1 MENTRLRIQKTG
13 REAMAV
19 LAQLRDGDAA
29 LLYAYAVCQ
38 DGGCTLPQAAQ
49 ALEFSPEQ
57 AKKASQLL
65 LVYGL
70 AVNHTAPPP
79 RQEAAYPAAELAQV
93 RGEDAAFSGLCDYF
107 ESQLGRILNRREL
120 ETLLNVYQALG
131 LPPEVL
137 TLLMGDCA
145 QRGRLT
151 AREVEKQ
158 AYRWYDLG
166 LDNYESA
173 ASYLARQRQRQTH
186 GAKVLSILGIHD
198 RLPGESEQKYIDKW
212 EEMGVTEDLLR
223 KAYDATLLGTGRL
236 SWPYLHKVLC
246 AWREQ
251 GFRTAR
257 DVETGNQK
265 NRPRCR
271 SRWKPLSCVGC
282 RKSVK
287 SGRWRWKN
295 ARTGCGSVRPI
306 FPKTKAPCGC
316 APLKWPG
323 QSPLK
328 RRGWPGNTRAIWDV
342 SRRSCGAW
350 VSRRTGCRISPI
362 VLCAVT
368 GAMWAPRSAGVW
380 KKPCRNRTPQYDKK
394 RPGRMTWPLL
404 F

>member
-1 MENTRLRIQKTG
+1 MEHTRLRSQKTG

-29 LLYAYAVCQ
+29 LLYAFAVCQ
-38 DGGCTLPQAAQ
+38 DGGCTLAQAAQ
-49 ALEFSPEQ
+49 ELAFSDQ
-57 AKKASQLL
+57 QVKKASQLL

-79 RQEAAYPAAELAQV
+79 RKEESYPAAELAQV

-137 TLLMGDCA
+137 TLLLGDCA

-166 LDNYESA
+166 LDNYEAA
-173 ASYLARQRQRQTH
+173 ASYLARQRQRQTRS
-186 GAKVLSILGIHD
+186 ARVLAVLGIHD
-198 RLPGESEQKYIDKW
+198 RMPGETEQKYIDKW

-223 KAYDATLLGTGRL
+223 KAYDVTLLGAGRL

-251 GFRTAR
+251 GFRTAQ

-265 NRPRCR
+265 NRPR
-271 SRWKPLSCVGC
+271 
-282 RKSVK
+282 
-287 SGRWRWKN
+287 
-295 ARTGCGSVRPI
+295 
-306 FPKTKAPCGC
+306 
-316 APLKWPG
+316 PG
-323 QSPLK
+323 QPAPVQEPLETVILRKLQEK
-328 RRGWPGNTRAIWDV
+328 RQKRALAVEERKVWL
-342 SRRSCGAW
+342 RERSTDYAENE
-350 VSRRTGCRISPI
+350 SALR
-362 VLCAVT
+362 LCASKMARARPSEKAAMAREYQGFLARQQEILRQLDKPEDWLQDKPDCPLCGDRGYVGT
-368 GAMWAPRSAGVW
+368 QKCRCLVKALEEQGATV
-380 KKPCRNRTPQYDKK
+380 
-394 RPGRMTWPLL
+394 
-404 F
+404 